1 MLNNNL
7 FIKIKKLNY
16 RINNEL
22 ESQENNSKNFDTF
35 NEIFD
40 KKNIPSSIEDNEE
53 NQIYALFKN
62 GITSIENQEEDGD
75 PNTKNEK
82 GKNSIIF
89 NDELGSKE
97 NPLLIYKDYST
108 NKKFNLNNDNNFY
121 HVYYQND
128 EQNDSRQSINFDSVA
143 NIKNSKKTKIFLI
156 KKIHFK
162 YKKSNYI
169 IRSLTAINQSYIKM
183 LNTKLKDS
191 TDISLKNLI
200 LHKPS
205 YEDFSEKIIIIK
217 YQEEYLSKSMKD
229 ILLNNSKNDNSYVI
243 ELIEKSNDIEL
254 IELLNKKYEDVI
266 RDFYKSNYFKIFI
279 SDKRNKYDE
288 KEFKR
293 RTKKNECKSLF
304 EEDGLIKLLHENKF
318 IGKKTERCCKNKEEL
333 I

>member
-7 FIKIKKLNY
+7 SNKIKKLNY

-82 GKNSIIF
+82 SKNSIIF

-108 NKKFNLNNDNNFY
+108 NKKFNLNNDNNSY

-128 EQNDSRQSINFDSVA
+128 EQNDYRQSINFDSVA
-143 NIKNSKKTKIFLI
+143 NIKNSKK
-156 KKIHFK
+156 KK
-162 YKKSNYI
+162 KK
-169 IRSLTAINQSYIKM
+169 K
-183 LNTKLKDS
+183 K
-191 TDISLKNLI
+191 KN
-200 LHKPS
+200 
-205 YEDFSEKIIIIK
+205 FF
-217 YQEEYLSKSMKD
+217 
-229 ILLNNSKNDNSYVI
+229 
-243 ELIEKSNDIEL
+243 
-254 IELLNKKYEDVI
+254 NKK
-266 RDFYKSNYFKIFI
+266 
-279 SDKRNKYDE
+279 
-288 KEFKR
+288 
-293 RTKKNECKSLF
+293 
-304 EEDGLIKLLHENKF
+304 KF
-318 IGKKTERCCKNKEEL
+318 ILNIKNQ
-333 I
+333 II

>member
-97 NPLLIYKDYST
+97 NPLLIHKDYST
-108 NKKFNLNNDNNFY
+108 NKKFNLNNDNNSY

-128 EQNDSRQSINFDSVA
+128 EQNGSRQSINFDIVA
-143 NIKNSKKTKIFLI
+143 NI
-156 KKIHFK
+156 
-162 YKKSNYI
+162 
-169 IRSLTAINQSYIKM
+169 
-183 LNTKLKDS
+183 
-191 TDISLKNLI
+191 
-200 LHKPS
+200 
-205 YEDFSEKIIIIK
+205 
-217 YQEEYLSKSMKD
+217 
-229 ILLNNSKNDNSYVI
+229 
-243 ELIEKSNDIEL
+243 
-254 IELLNKKYEDVI
+254 
-266 RDFYKSNYFKIFI
+266 
-279 SDKRNKYDE
+279 
-288 KEFKR
+288 
-293 RTKKNECKSLF
+293 
-304 EEDGLIKLLHENKF
+304 
-318 IGKKTERCCKNKEEL
+318 
-333 I
+333 